1 MIQEDLNFVYSSLLG
16 YKFYVMNAIKNQVQ
30 LIGNLGKDVQLLSLD
45 GGRKLAKFTLATNS
59 FYKNKEG
66 EKVQE
71 TQWHNCT
78 VWGKK
83 AETMEQMLRKGSE
96 VIVHGKLTYTNYVD
110 KEGIKRYNSEI
121 VVQDFMTLSKKDE
134 SPL

>member
-1 MIQEDLNFVYSSLLG
+1 
-16 YKFYVMNAIKNQVQ
+16 MNAIKNQVQ